1 MEMDVL
7 IIAGLIE
14 VDFLLIYGSD
24 LGLGLGI
31 LNNSFIDLIFDLLG
45 RKKIEKILPFFF
57 SFNRN

>member
-24 LGLGLGI
+24 LGLGLG
-31 LNNSFIDLIFDLLG
+31 F
-45 RKKIEKILPFFF
+45 
-57 SFNRN
+57 